1 MSTIPPS
8 SKRIRLSDNFYLD
21 EFTRSENAARA
32 GIEIVV
38 EEGSYVY
45 LALKRLC
52 GDILQPL
59 RDVTGPITIW
69 SGYRPDTVNKLVG
82 GSLTSQHR
90 FGQAADIV
98 VVGLTPL
105 EVCQEIEQFGLP
117 FDQLIHEY
125 GQWSHVSIPA
135 PGQKQRRETLTAYKP
150 GPDEATLYPRGLHS
164 MASMQAQY
172 V

>member
-1 MSTIPPS
+1 MGTPPPS
-8 SKRIRLSDNFYLD
+8 SNRIRLSENFYLD

-38 EEGSYVY
+38 EDGSDVY

-52 GDILQPL
+52 RTILQPL
-59 RDVTGPITIW
+59 RDAVGPITIW
-69 SGYRPDTVNKLVG
+69 SGYRPDTVNRLVG

-90 FGQAADIV
+90 FGQAADTIV
-98 VVGLTPL
+98 AGLTPL
-105 EVCQEIEQFGLP
+105 EVCQAIDQMGLP

-135 PGQKQRRETLTAYKP
+135 AGSRPRREMLTAA
-150 GPDEATLYPRGLHS
+150 GIETWLH
-164 MASMQAQY
+164 
-172 V
+172 